1 MKATPIKR
9 SARSANE
16 PAIVY
21 ALENGCMNMVDII
34 PSELIPTTQEGI
46 DELIKFERAANHD
59 EEILVVQGKT
69 PIGHDMTH
77 AA

>member
-1 MKATPIKR
+1 MKATPITRSTR
-9 SARSANE
+9 SAKE